1 MNLDFTAIATLV
13 VVLVLFFVIFKLS
26 KKLDFTLLVIVALAA
41 GVAIGFIFHGHTSWI
56 TPIGKAYVSV
66 LSALVSPLIIVAI
79 ISSITS
85 LENTKQLKGIGFRSI
100 GWLITTTF
108 FASAHSRGLRRH
120 LIGVGRNSYLSIDGL
135 DTTTFQSKVTSFS
148 EIFINFFPRNVISDI
163 AEENTI
169 PMIFNAI
176 LVAVAYV
183 FVAHD
188 NEEKVKPFKN
198 LVEALK
204 EIIFKILDWVIEL
217 TPYAVLTLVA
227 TSVGNGINSSGMI
240 WSLVM
245 LLIVCFI
252 AFIIDSYLINAVLL
266 KVFAKV
272 NPIKFF
278 KKILPAQIVAFSTQS
293 SAGTLPVATE
303 ILTDKIG
310 VSGKVANVTTPLGTT
325 IGMPGCAGIWPILV
339 SLYGIYGLGINF
351 SLTDYITLV
360 VVALFVSFGTAGVP
374 GTATV
379 TTASVLTVMG
389 LPLELI
395 VLTIPISALADTGRT
410 ATNITGAM
418 VSATIVARQEDSL
431 DDEIFE
437 KEDEEENKAV
447 TA

>member
-1 MNLDFTAIATLV
+1 M
-13 VVLVLFFVIFKLS
+13 
-26 KKLDFTLLVIVALAA
+26 
-41 GVAIGFIFHGHTSWI
+41 
-56 TPIGKAYVSV
+56 
-66 LSALVSPLIIVAI
+66 
-79 ISSITS
+79 
-85 LENTKQLKGIGFRSI
+85 
-100 GWLITTTF
+100 
-108 FASAHSRGLRRH
+108 
-120 LIGVGRNSYLSIDGL
+120 
-135 DTTTFQSKVTSFS
+135 
-148 EIFINFFPRNVISDI
+148 
-163 AEENTI
+163 
-169 PMIFNAI
+169 
-176 LVAVAYV
+176 
-183 FVAHD
+183 
-188 NEEKVKPFKN
+188 
-198 LVEALK
+198 EALK

-310 VSGKVANVTTPLGTT
+310 VSG
-325 IGMPGCAGIWPILV
+325 
-339 SLYGIYGLGINF
+339 IYGLGINF

>member
-1 MNLDFTAIATLV
+1 MNLDFTAIAALV

-108 FASAHSRGLRRH
+108 FAIMLALGLG
-120 LIGVGRNSYLSIDGL
+120 LVFGVGRNAYLSIDGL

-169 PMIFNAI
+169 PMIFTAI

-183 FVAHD
+183 FVAYD
-188 NEEKVKPFKN
+188 NKEKVKPFKN